1 MEVSPLHERLHAAVG
16 SRTYRAIAEMTD
28 SNPET
33 VRRYMQGQAPSAEFL
48 AALCRVL
55 GLNAQWMLSGQGPM
69 KASQIRTHA
78 LGQASAAELLHAM
91 AQTLEMLTQR
101 VERLELFVTTME
113 SRVRGAALA
122 AARQSAASTAE
133 DQQSRGMQPV
143 PQNGV
148 SHEQPD
154 AERLTRTGTQAAA
167 GLATLGSPAAATV
180 VRARRIA
187 RAIAARPRDDAC

>member
-1 MEVSPLHERLHAAVG
+1 MEMSPLHERLHAAVG
-16 SRTYRAIAEMTD
+16 SRTYRAIAEATD

-48 AALCRVL
+48 AALCSAL

-91 AQTLEMLTQR
+91 ARTLEMLTQR

-113 SRVRGAALA
+113 SRVRGAALL
-122 AARQSAASTAE
+122 AARQSSESTTQDE
-133 DQQSRGMQPV
+133 QSRGMLPT
-143 PQNGV
+143 PHNGV
-148 SHEQPD
+148 SHEQPH
-154 AERLTRTGTQAAA
+154 AEGVARAGTQAAA
-167 GLATLGSPAAATV
+167 GRASIGPPAAATV

-187 RAIAARPRDDAC
+187 QAIAARPRDDAR